1 MKEFRYDLSIVVPIF
16 NEIDNLDL
24 LTNRIIE
31 VLYDREFNYQI
42 IYVDDGSTD
51 GSSEK
56 INNLSKK
63 IDNLFSIHFIENT
76 GQSAAFFAGFEK
88 AEGKYIVTLDADLQV
103 DPEDMFKLIPHL
115 DKYDIVIGMRSD
127 RNDGFKKKISSLI
140 GNGVRNFIT
149 GEEVADTGC
158 PLKVFKNEV
167 SRCFYPFEG
176 MHRFYPTLAKIN
188 GYKVKEIPVSHYP
201 RKYGNSKYGI
211 KNRIWKGLLD
221 TFAVLWMKKRII
233 NYRIREE

>member
-1 MKEFRYDLSIVVPIF
+1 MENFSYDLSIVVPIF
-16 NEIDNLDL
+16 NELNNLDP
-24 LTNRIIE
+24 LTNRISE
-31 VLYDREFNYQI
+31 VLKDREFNYQI

-51 GSSEK
+51 GSNEK

-63 IDNLFSIHFIENT
+63 IDNLFSIHFVENN

-115 DKYDIVIGMRSD
+115 DEYDIVIGMRSD
-127 RNDGFKKKISSLI
+127 RNDGLKKKVSSLI

-158 PLKVFKNEV
+158 PLKVFKKEV

-176 MHRFYPTLAKIN
+176 MHRFYPTLARIN

-211 KNRIWKGLLD
+211 KNRIWKGLFD
-221 TFAVLWMKKRII
+221 TFAVSWMKKRII

>member
-1 MKEFRYDLSIVVPIF
+1 MKESSYDLSIVVPIF
-16 NEIDNLDL
+16 NELNNLDT
-24 LTNRIIE
+24 LTNRISE
-31 VLYDREFNYQI
+31 VLKDREFNYQI

-63 IDNLFSIHFIENT
+63 IDNLFSIHFVENN

-115 DKYDIVIGMRSD
+115 DEYDIVIGMRSD

-140 GNGVRNFIT
+140 GNGVRNLIT
-149 GEEVADTGC
+149 GEEVTDTGC
-158 PLKVFKNEV
+158 PLKVFKKEV
-167 SRCFYPFEG
+167 SSCFYPFEG

-201 RKYGNSKYGI
+201 RK
-211 KNRIWKGLLD
+211 
-221 TFAVLWMKKRII
+221 
-233 NYRIREE
+233 